1 MDTVTQDIVAILE
14 SYAPEIAPSALA
26 AMIDSIAPVYR
37 TRRRLFIAISK
48 RPGILTGDDA
58 NVPVTVQALT
68 AALSEAGAAAIVVP
82 GCESYGRKMQLP
94 YRAPQGGRHCSR
106 CERNYRARPCV
117 GCGQRRP
124 IHKNLK
130 GEYFCRPCWRLDPR
144 SFGEIGRASC
154 RERVEMER
162 GAGEVK
168 RNREGSAVR
177 DT

>member
-82 GCESYGRKMQLP
+82 GCESCGRKMQLP

-106 CERNYRARPCV
+106 AKEIIERDPVLAV
-117 GCGQRRP
+117 GNGDPSIKTSKENTFADRVGGSIR
-124 IHKNLK
+124 
-130 GEYFCRPCWRLDPR
+130 GRL
-144 SFGEIGRASC
+144 
-154 RERVEMER
+154 
-162 GAGEVK
+162 
-168 RNREGSAVR
+168 GSVIAVR
-177 DT
+177 RRRLSRMP